1 MDKQENIKIPY
12 GANNGNNS
20 SIRIGYGANDNINS
34 NNSSISIGSGAT
46 SNQSDI
52 YCAILITITV
62 IGIVNM
68 FFFSPTV
75 STPVVV
81 ERIII
86 A

>member
-1 MDKQENIKIPY
+1 MSNIKIPSS
-12 GANNGNNS
+12 ANNNDDNS
-20 SIRIGYGANDNINS
+20 SIRIGYGANDNNNTS

-75 STPVVV
+75 STIPV